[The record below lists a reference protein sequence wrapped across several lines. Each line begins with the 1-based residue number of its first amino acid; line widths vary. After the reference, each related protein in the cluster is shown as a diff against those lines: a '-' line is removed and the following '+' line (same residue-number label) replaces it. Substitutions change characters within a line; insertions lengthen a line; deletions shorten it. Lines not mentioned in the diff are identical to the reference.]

1 MTPRDRANARSADA
15 RAAQCDG
22 KERFASYDAGAFVAA
37 RLHRRGSMAGRSVYR
52 CPHCSGW
59 HIGTASVKKL
69 HRMEIER

>member
-1 MTPRDRANARSADA
+1 VNAREAA

-22 KERFASYDAGAFVAA
+22 KEAFPSFDAGSFVAK

-69 HRMEIER
+69 HKVEVDR